1 LDTHLAAPRQVSRTK
16 TFPRAPCATKF
27 LAFEKNA
34 TNLPSALI
42 AGAALAPSAGP
53 PEAFTEAT
61 TGNAALPDMKLKFT
75 EGEYV

>member
-1 LDTHLAAPRQVSRTK
+1 
-16 TFPRAPCATKF
+16 